1 MKNYT
6 RQSTSYLWRATF
18 VEVLILVIGVVL
30 GIRVVFLHVAD
41 SDFLRSKGDMISLR
55 KELIPTHRGIIM
67 DRHGE
72 PLAVSTPV
80 VSIWAN
86 PKEMLT
92 KPIDWA
98 QLSAALSIDQK
109 TLQKQI
115 AGNPEK
121 GFVYLQRQ
129 LAPEQ
134 AEIILNKKIFGLYA
148 KQEYRRYYPA
158 GDVTSQL
165 LGFTNIDDEGQEGVE
180 LAFNDD
186 LQGAPGKK
194 RVLKD
199 RLGRI
204 VKEVQEIAPPRTGK
218 DLTLSIDLR
227 LQYLAYRELK
237 ESVIEHNAHSGSAV
251 ILDAKTGEVL
261 AMVNYPAYNPNN
273 RQQVNMSALRNSTVT
288 DVFEPGSTIKPFT
301 VAAAL
306 TSGLF
311 QPTTLIDTN
320 PGQFR
325 VGNRLVVKDHSNYGV
340 IDVTTVITKSSNI
353 GATKM
358 VLAMGG
364 ETLRKMLDGAGLGK
378 ATAISFPGERSGVLP
393 KHEKWRPIEE
403 ATMSYGYGISV
414 TPLQLAQAYLTF
426 ANHGQRPAIT
436 LLKRDPSEKI
446 PTQQVMSTTI
456 ADEVLRMMETVTH
469 EGGTATRAAIPAYR
483 VAGKTGTAHKLNDSG
498 GYAEKRYMAF
508 FAGLVPVSDPA
519 LVAVVMVDDP
529 QGSHYYGGEVAAPVF
544 SKVIGATLRLM
555 NVTPDDLPV
564 TAQQATPLT
573 AGGRT

>member
-1 MKNYT
+1 MKKYT
-6 RQSTSYLWRATF
+6 KQSTSYLWRVTF
-18 VEVLILVIGVVL
+18 VEVLILFIGVVL

-41 SDFLRSKGDMISLR
+41 SDFLRSKGDTISLR
-55 KELIPTHRGIIM
+55 KELIPTHRGMIM

-80 VSIWAN
+80 VSLWAN

-92 KPIDWA
+92 KPIDWV
-98 QLSAALSIDQK
+98 QLSTLLSIDQK
-109 TLQKQI
+109 TLRKQI
-115 AGNPEK
+115 EGNSQK
-121 GFVYLQRQ
+121 GFIYLQRQ

-134 AEIILNKKIFGLYA
+134 ASIILDKKIFGLYG
-148 KQEYRRYYPA
+148 KKEYRRYYPA
-158 GDVTSQL
+158 SDVASQL
-165 LGFTNIDDEGQEGVE
+165 LGFTNIDDEGQEGIE
-180 LAFNDD
+180 LAYNDD

-194 RVLKD
+194 QVLKD

-204 VKEVQEIAPPRTGK
+204 IKEVQEITAPRPGK
-218 DLTLSIDLR
+218 DLELSIDLR

-237 ESVIEHNAHSGSAV
+237 ESVIEHNARAGSAV

-261 AMVNYPAYNPNN
+261 AMVNYPTYNPNN
-273 RQQVNMSALRNSTVT
+273 RKQVDISALRNSAVT

-306 TSGLF
+306 ESGLF

-320 PGQFR
+320 PGQFQ
-325 VGNRLVVKDHSNYGV
+325 VGNKVVKDHSNYGV

-353 GATKM
+353 GASKM

-364 ETLRKMLDGAGLGK
+364 ESLRKMLDGAGLGK
-378 ATAISFPGERSGVLP
+378 TTAIHFPGERSGALP
-393 KHEKWRPIEE
+393 NPKKWRPIEA

-414 TPLQLAQAYLTF
+414 TPLQLAQAYLAF
-426 ANHGQRPAIT
+426 ANHGQRPAVT
-436 LLKRDPSEKI
+436 LLKRDPLEKI
-446 PTQQVMSTTI
+446 QQQQVMSNTV

-483 VAGKTGTAHKLNDSG
+483 VAGKTGTAVKLSAGG
-498 GYAEKRYMAF
+498 GYEEGRYMAF

-519 LVAVVMVDDP
+519 VVSVVMIDDP
-529 QGSHYYGGEVAAPVF
+529 RGKYYGGEVAAPVF
-544 SKVIGATLRLM
+544 AKVIGATLRLM
-555 NVTPDDLPV
+555 NVTPDDLPA
-564 TAQQATPLT
+564 TAQQTPPLV